1 MGSSLSFKALFGALA
16 VGWLICLLL
25 IGNLESGGN
34 STSTLTTTQST
45 ANLKRAEALGREK
58 FIDHPEL
65 DLNYMSKRRVPN
77 GPDPIHNRCVSFN
90 ISISSIH
97 QYMHA
102 YFCMSMFLLFS
113 VFINYHASCMRCVG
127 VCARACFYHEK
138 YLTN

>member
-45 ANLKRAEALGREK
+45 ANLQRAEALGREK

-97 QYMHA
+97 A
-102 YFCMSMFLLFS
+102 CLFLHVYVSYIFS
-113 VFINYHASCMRCVG
+113 VH
-127 VCARACFYHEK
+127 
-138 YLTN
+138 